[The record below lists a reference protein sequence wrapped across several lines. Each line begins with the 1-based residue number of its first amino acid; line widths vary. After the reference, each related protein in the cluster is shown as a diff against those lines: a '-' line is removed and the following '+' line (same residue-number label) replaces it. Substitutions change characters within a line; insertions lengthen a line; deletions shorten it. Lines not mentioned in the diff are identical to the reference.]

1 MKING
6 FDLKNWKSSPTIA
19 LIALVLVCVVWGSTF
34 LIVQQAVEHMP
45 VMDFLAVRFAVA
57 TVVMFALRPTCLR
70 GMTRLELLRAIALGV
85 VLGLGYITQTYGL
98 LYTSATVSG
107 FITGMYVVFTPVMSW
122 LILKRKINRNT
133 WLAVALATAGLAM
146 LSLHSWSVGVGE
158 LLTLGC
164 ALVSALYIVGLGEWS
179 SKYEPYGFSALQ
191 IATVAVIAL
200 VAALPGGITMPPDA
214 SVWMIV
220 GVTAIFATSIAFLV
234 QTWAQSLV
242 PATNAAV
249 VMTMEPVFAGIFGVF
264 FGGNHLNFQI
274 ILGAICVLIAILM
287 IALKSSSKVSRLEN

>member
-6 FDLKNWKSSPTIA
+6 FDLKNWKSSPAIA

-34 LIVQQAVEHMP
+34 LVVQQAVERMP

-57 TVVMFALRPTCLR
+57 SVVMFALRPTCLR
-70 GMTRLELLRAIALGV
+70 GMTPLGLVRAIGLGA

-122 LILKRKINRNT
+122 LILRRKIQRNS
-133 WLAVALATAGLAM
+133 WLAVALATVGLAM
-146 LSLHSWSVGVGE
+146 LSLRSWSIGLGE

-164 ALVSALYIVGLGEWS
+164 ALVSAVYIVGLGEWS

-200 VAALPGGITMPPDA
+200 VVAAPSGITLPPDMT
-214 SVWMIV
+214 VWWIV
-220 GVTAIFATSIAFLV
+220 GLTAIFATAIAFLV

-249 VMTMEPVFAGIFGVF
+249 VMTMEPVFAGVFGVF
-264 FGGNHLNFQI
+264 FGGNHLSFQI

-287 IALKSSSKVSRLEN
+287 IAIKPSNLSRLKG

>member
-6 FDLKNWKSSPTIA
+6 FDLKNWKSSPAIA

-34 LIVQQAVEHMP
+34 LVVQRAVERMP

-57 TVVMFALRPTCLR
+57 SVVMFALRPTCLR
-70 GMTRLELLRAIALGV
+70 GMTPLGLARAIGLGA

-107 FITGMYVVFTPVMSW
+107 FITGMYVVFTPIMSW
-122 LILKRKINRNT
+122 VILRRKIKRNS
-133 WLAVALATAGLAM
+133 WLAVALATVGLAM
-146 LSLHSWSVGVGE
+146 LSLRSWSIGLGE

-164 ALVSALYIVGLGEWS
+164 ALVSEVYIVGLGEWS

-200 VAALPGGITMPPDA
+200 VVAAPGGITLPPDMT
-214 SVWMIV
+214 VWWIV
-220 GVTAIFATSIAFLV
+220 GLTAIFATAIAFLV

-249 VMTMEPVFAGIFGVF
+249 VMTMEPVFAGVFGVF
-264 FGGNHLNFQI
+264 FGGNHLSFQI

-287 IALKSSSKVSRLEN
+287 IAIKPSNLSRLKG